1 MRFPLQLDLASYPA
15 ITRRDFDQARRA
27 AYKEKLEAVLRT
39 AVLEKHV
46 QIEVRTRLSFLFCS
60 VLFGWYIIT
69 RVAHARIND
78 RSRAFARRC
87 ITATSVSRTAGKCP
101 T

>member
-60 VLFGWYIIT
+60 FWVVYYELRT
-69 RVAHARIND
+69 RE
-78 RSRAFARRC
+78 
-87 ITATSVSRTAGKCP
+87 
-101 T
+101 